1 MEVLNKKIEHVKLQK
16 RSLDDSNDHEL
27 EAFKKSKTLVSTRL
41 ATKTE
46 AQVQEIR
53 GTSSVRSKAHVK
65 SSKKLSNTDI
75 LADFSFFV
83 DNKDKRFKPPVS
95 RGNHSTR
102 PREMGKVK
110 FLEPTCL
117 KHGQILIPKVNISA
131 VSRRTTSNITNARD
145 CNIWKSNG
153 TNKFMVSHK
162 EVLGSQKIEEK
173 KIEEIKILFD
183 VIYKQESYQN
193 KLKLNGEKNHH
204 WKVLSKV
211 EKIVKRHLKL
221 MDAKKVSGS
230 IPGVKVG
237 NTFKY
242 RQLLKLVGL
251 HCQRLFGID
260 YTMINGKNLA
270 ISIVDSHR
278 YFNERETSDMLT
290 YCGEGGIGVFGRKSQ
305 PKDQKLEKG
314 NLALKNCLD
323 EKSPIRVIRKIN
335 GDGKI
340 KMYVYDGLY
349 IVKKC
354 TQTRSEEGKTLFK
367 FHLQRI
373 PGQPQLQTSFNT
385 SR

>member
-1 MEVLNKKIEHVKLQK
+1 MEVLNKKIEHVKSQK

-27 EAFKKSKTLVSTRL
+27 EAFKKSKTLVSTCL
-41 ATKTE
+41 PTKTKT
-46 AQVQEIR
+46 QVQEIR
-53 GTSSVRSKAHVK
+53 GTNFVRSKAHVK
-65 SSKKLSNTDI
+65 LKKLSNTDI
-75 LADFSFFV
+75 SADFSFFV

-102 PREMGKVK
+102 PRGTGKVK

-117 KHGQILIPKVNISA
+117 KHGQILIPKVNIST

-145 CNIWKSNG
+145 CNIWKMTSNG
-153 TNKFMVSHK
+153 TNKFMVSYK
-162 EVLGSQKIEEK
+162 EVVGSQKIEE
-173 KIEEIKILFD
+173 IKNWFD
-183 VIYKQESYQN
+183 VIYEQESYQN
-193 KLKLNGEKNHH
+193 KLELNGEKNHH

-211 EKIVKRHLKL
+211 ERIVKRHLKL

-242 RQLLKLVGL
+242 RRLLKLVGL
-251 HCQRLFGID
+251 HCQPLSGID

-278 YFNERETSDMLT
+278 YLNESETSDILT
-290 YCGEGGIGVFGRKSQ
+290 YCGEGGIGVFGRKS
-305 PKDQKLEKG
+305 PPEDQKLEKG

-323 EKSPIRVIRKIN
+323 EKSPVRVIRKIN

-367 FHLQRI
+367 FHLHKI

>member
-1 MEVLNKKIEHVKLQK
+1 MEVLKKKIGHVKSQK
-16 RSLDDSNDHEL
+16 RSLDYSNDHEL
-27 EAFKKSKTLVSTRL
+27 EAFKKSKTSVSTCL
-41 ATKTE
+41 ATKTK

-53 GTSSVRSKAHVK
+53 GTFFVRSKAHVK
-65 SSKKLSNTDI
+65 SLKKLSNTDI
-75 LADFSFFV
+75 SADFSFFV
-83 DNKDKRFKPPVS
+83 DNKDKRFTPPVS

-102 PREMGKVK
+102 PRETGKVK
-110 FLEPTCL
+110 FLEPKCL
-117 KHGQILIPKVNISA
+117 KHGQILIPKVNIST
-131 VSRRTTSNITNARD
+131 VSRRTTSNITNPRD

-162 EVLGSQKIEEK
+162 EVDGSQKIED
-173 KIEEIKILFD
+173 IKILFD
-183 VIYKQESYQN
+183 VFYKQESYQN
-193 KLKLNGEKNHH
+193 NLELNGEKNHH

-230 IPGVKVG
+230 ILGVKVG

-242 RQLLKLVGL
+242 RLLLKLVGL
-251 HCQRLFGID
+251 HCQPLLGID

-278 YFNERETSDMLT
+278 YLNESETSDMLT
-290 YCGEGGIGVFGRKSQ
+290 YCGEGGIGVFGRKS
-305 PKDQKLEKG
+305 PPEDQKLEKG

-323 EKSPIRVIRKIN
+323 EKSPVRVIRKIN

-367 FHLQRI
+367 FHLHRI